1 MENKGKKFLSLDG
14 LTSYDNKLKAKIA
27 VNEATILQNAKDY
40 SDGLKNTLDIN
51 IKANTDAISILNGN
65 ETSTGSVKK
74 QVADAVAKIIADA
87 PEAYDTLKEI
97 SDWISS
103 HNSDASSM
111 NSKILENKNS
121 ITSLTNFV
129 GTLPDKVT
137 STTIIDYI
145 TEVIKASEKDITS
158 NIVTAKQET
167 INAASVDATA
177 KSNKSLSDSKT
188 YTDELANGA
197 VATNTSDI
205 VTLKT
210 RVDTIE
216 AEPNI
221 IEITTEE
228 IDALFA

>member
-1 MENKGKKFLSLDG
+1 MENKEKKFLSLDG

-40 SDGLKNTLDIN
+40 SDGLKNALDIN

-129 GTLPDKVT
+129 GTLPDKVA

-158 NIVTAKQET
+158 SIITAKQET

>member
-1 MENKGKKFLSLDG
+1 MENKEKKFLSLDG

-40 SDGLKNTLDIN
+40 SDGLKNALDIN

-103 HNSDASSM
+103 HNSDASSI

>member
-1 MENKGKKFLSLDG
+1 MENKEKKFLSLDG

-111 NSKILENKNS
+111 NSKILENKNT

-129 GTLPDKVT
+129 GTLPDKVV

-145 TEVIKASEKDITS
+145 TEVIKTYEKDLTS
-158 NIVTAKQET
+158 TIVTAKQET
-167 INAASVDATA
+167 IDAASVDATA

-216 AEPNI
+216 TEPNI

-228 IDALFA
+228 INALFA

>member
-1 MENKGKKFLSLDG
+1 MENKEKKFLSLDG

-40 SDGLKNTLDIN
+40 SDGLKNALDIN

-216 AEPNI
+216 TEPII